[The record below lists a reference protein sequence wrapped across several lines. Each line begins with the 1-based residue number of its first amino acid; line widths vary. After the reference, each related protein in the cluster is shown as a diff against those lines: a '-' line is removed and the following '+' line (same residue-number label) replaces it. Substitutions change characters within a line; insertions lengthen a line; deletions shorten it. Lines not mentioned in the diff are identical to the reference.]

1 MYHKIIFIFLII
13 FTLSSCSKKEE
24 VSFTPPD
31 ESESYKIY
39 KDALDAMNRGNFFYA
54 AQKFSKLSNFT
65 KSRAICQ
72 SVFDVRLLLL

>member
-39 KDALDAMNRGNFFYA
+39 KDALDAMNRRIFLRS
-54 AQKFSKLSNFT
+54 SKIF
-65 KSRAICQ
+65 
-72 SVFDVRLLLL
+72 